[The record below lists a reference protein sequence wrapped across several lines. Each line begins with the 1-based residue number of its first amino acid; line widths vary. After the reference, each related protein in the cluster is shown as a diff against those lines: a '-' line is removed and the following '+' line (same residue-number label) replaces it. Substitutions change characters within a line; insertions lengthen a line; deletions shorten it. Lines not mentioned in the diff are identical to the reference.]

1 MEAEWHGL
9 VHRVVRPEE
18 LELAAR
24 DTAAG
29 IAAASATAI
38 RGGLEYVRASRG
50 RNVEEAGEI
59 ARRTRE
65 DVFRSA
71 EFREG
76 IRAFREKRKAG

>member
-9 VHRVVRPEE
+9 VHRVVRPQE

-24 DTAAG
+24 DIAAG
-29 IAAASATAI
+29 IAAASATAV

-50 RNVEEAGEI
+50 RNIEEAGEI

-65 DVFRSA
+65 EVFRSA

-76 IRAFREKRKAG
+76 IRAFRDKHKAG